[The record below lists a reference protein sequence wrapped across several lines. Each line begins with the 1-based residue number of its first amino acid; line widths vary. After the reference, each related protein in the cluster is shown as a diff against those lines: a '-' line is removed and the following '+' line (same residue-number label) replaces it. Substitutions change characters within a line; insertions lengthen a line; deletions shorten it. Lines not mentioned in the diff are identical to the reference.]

1 MKKERYLITQSL
13 LAAWSYIF
21 DCAEGSEAEASEAF
35 LKALKKEPS
44 DQSEAMLRGISF
56 ENAVFATQCG
66 NKDAAEYHASEWS
79 KRGCEEEEAACVRAM
94 AKRLQGGAYQL
105 TEYKEK
111 EISGIT
117 FLLMAKCDWVRA
129 GVIYDCKRVET
140 YANVGKYYE
149 SVQHPMYLEVIG
161 SANEFRYEI
170 CDGKD
175 IYEER
180 YTREDIPQPI
190 DSVIAEFVEYLKAE
204 NLLDT
209 YKTYWKSLY

>member
-1 MKKERYLITQSL
+1 MKERYLITQSL

-21 DCAEGSEAEASEAF
+21 DCAEGSEGDAMEDF
-35 LKALKKEPS
+35 LRALKKEPGEQS
-44 DQSEAMLRGISF
+44 DETLRGISF
-56 ENAVFATQCG
+56 ENAVYATQCG
-66 NKDAAEYHASEWS
+66 NIEAAEYHAEEWA
-79 KRGCEEEEAACVRAM
+79 KRGCEEDEAACVRNM
-94 AKRLQGGAYQL
+94 AKRLNGGAYQL

-111 EISGIT
+111 EIGGIT

-129 GVIYDCKRVET
+129 GVIYDCKRVES
-140 YANVGKYYE
+140 YANVGKYYS

-190 DSVIAEFVEYLKAE
+190 ESVIAGFLDYLKSE
-204 NLLDT
+204 NLLET
-209 YKTYWKSLY
+209 YKTYWKSKY